1 MAKNK
6 GAQDKWLIST
16 SLVLSLLCA
25 IYFFFLFPRDATT
38 LFQVYLNYIIASLIV
53 VLAITLTLML
63 YRKQIKNRS
72 TSKSEE
78 TEKFEKVVAQI
89 IWRNRYVLQSKKSQL
104 LYEPSLENRAKW
116 DEIKRIFAQEY
127 VYLTILESKVPLK
140 KVSELIEKSL
150 QGASIGSIRPPTY
163 SVKNINQ

>member
-1 MAKNK
+1 MAKK
-6 GAQDKWLIST
+6 HGEQDKWLIST
-16 SLVLSLLCA
+16 SLMLTLLCG
-25 IYFFFLFPRDATT
+25 IYFFFLFPRDTT
-38 LFQVYLNYIIASLIV
+38 TIFQIYLNYILASLIV
-53 VLAITLTLML
+53 VLAITLTLMI
-63 YRKQIKNRS
+63 YRKQVKSRS
-72 TSKSEE
+72 TSKNEE
-78 TEKFEKVVAQI
+78 AEKYQKVVAQI
-89 IWRNRYVLQSKKSQL
+89 IWRNRYVLQSQKSQL

-127 VYLTILESKVPLK
+127 VYVTIPETKVPLR